1 MIDKKQRKYN
11 KVILIGTI
19 KINKEKEQFKENIN
33 ELKLL
38 VETFNAKIYKIFFQ
52 RMKMPNSKTFLKSGK
67 IEEVKTYIYNNKI
80 DTIVFDDELSSV
92 QIKNIEFIFNNTN
105 IIDRTQ
111 LILDIFF
118 KRAHTFY
125 SRTQVELAQYQYI
138 LPRLKN
144 MWTHLERQRGGIG
157 LRSGSGEAEIETDR
171 RIVRERISFLKKK
184 LSNIDKQMI
193 TQRKNRNKLVNVSLV
208 GYTNS
213 GKSTLMNLLSKSN
226 VYCENKLFAT
236 LDTTVRRIFIKDLP
250 LLISDTVGFIRKIP
264 IQLIKSFK
272 STLDVVREADIILH
286 IVDISNNNFKNQI
299 KVVEET
305 LLEIG
310 INTNEKIIYL
320 VLNKIDIF
328 YEKNIC
334 IDNLLKNNYYST
346 VTFIS
351 AKTKE
356 NIELLKLK
364 IYNSVYELNKKFFQ
378 YNKL

>member
-1 MIDKKQRKYN
+1 MINKKEKKYK

-38 VETFNAKIYKIFFQ
+38 VETFHAKIYKVFFQ
-52 RMKMPNSKTFLKSGK
+52 KIKIPDSKTFLKSGK
-67 IEEVKTYIYNNKI
+67 IEEIKIYIDNNKI

-92 QIKNIEFIFNNTN
+92 QIKNIEIFFKNII

-118 KRAHTFY
+118 KRAKTFY

-171 RIVRERISFLKKK
+171 RIVKERIFFLKKK
-184 LSNIDKQMI
+184 LLKIDKQMF
-193 TQRKNRNKLVNVSLV
+193 TQRKNRNSLINVSLV

-213 GKSTLMNLLSKSN
+213 GKSTLMNILSKSN

-236 LDTTVRRIFIKDLP
+236 LDTTVRRIVIKNLP
-250 LLISDTVGFIRKIP
+250 FLISDTVGFIRKIP

-299 KVVEET
+299 KVVENT

-310 INTNEKIIYL
+310 IQHNDKIKIL
-320 VLNKIDIF
+320 IFNKIDL
-328 YEKNIC
+328 YNKNDIN
-334 IDNLLKNNYYST
+334 IDELFNNKYYST
-346 VTFIS
+346 VIFIS
-351 AKTKE
+351 AKTKK
-356 NIELLKLK
+356 NIENLQLNL
-364 IYNSVYELNKKFFQ
+364 YNLVFKLNKKRFP
-378 YNKL
+378 YLYK